1 MTDTPKFIFRLF
13 ILSLLC
19 LSLWMVTTGIA
30 NTQQNEQSIPLK
42 ITTQLAPVN
51 NVIPAEIQCG
61 AAMVN
66 IAGELNFTCKLKN
79 NSEKNITAAGIIST
93 VVIEKNGVET
103 AKEESNVFAGLN
115 GFDKGIA
122 PGGEI
127 DLGMPGP
134 SSYDDFIIKR
144 VEIAIDYVEF
154 ENNIIFGRDSKGSQ
168 VVKDVREGA
177 ARYKNWVKARYEYN
191 RKSVKSITPLLE
203 SGALLP
209 SDLILLNQ
217 NQEIGAKTYRRK
229 LKKKLDSGDDS
240 EVEKILQSQ

>member
-1 MTDTPKFIFRLF
+1 MTTTPKVIFRLF
-13 ILSLLC
+13 SFSLLC
-19 LSLWMVTTGIA
+19 LSLWMVTSSIA

-42 ITTQLAPVN
+42 ITAQLAPVN

-61 AAMVN
+61 AALVN
-66 IAGELNFTCKLKN
+66 IAGELNYNCKLKN
-79 NSEKNITAAGIIST
+79 NSEKNITAAGIISF

-103 AKEESNVFAGLN
+103 GKEDSSVFVGFD

-122 PGGEI
+122 PGAEI
-127 DLGMPGP
+127 SLGPPGP
-134 SSYDDFIIKR
+134 SSYEDFIIKR

-154 ENNIIFGRDSKGSQ
+154 ENDIIFGRDSKGSQ

-177 ARYKNWVKARYEYN
+177 TKYKNWVKARYEYN
-191 RKSVKSITPLLE
+191 RKSVKSIAPLLE
-203 SGALLP
+203 SGELLP
-209 SDLILLNQ
+209 SDLILPNQ

-229 LKKKLDSGDDS
+229 LKKKLDTGDDS